1 MLSNKSAI
9 LLWIKTSVLRCAG
22 NVICIILCQ
31 LFCVALVSIGY
42 AQPSEHAA
50 LKKLYIASIKANG
63 VPAPIAE
70 RVRGGLKLQI
80 FESYGSSY
88 QILDDD
94 AIRIM
99 FKQAETLLASG
110 CDDTRCMTQIAD
122 GINAD
127 EIIYGDL
134 SRDGDRIRMS
144 VSNLER
150 NRKTLAIGPKS
161 IVAVTFPDDL
171 VDHYVKEVAKKLMNR
186 AYHLVDP
193 EVSVITARTVNLKG
207 ITINKAVNA
216 DISELKFTVNDSTL
230 QNILGF
236 AKGMVAQGDQSLRN
250 GKYTEARAEYA
261 GVIERIRTTLS
272 SEKQAKL
279 ADFSKGVQ
287 RRIESTDTLETN
299 ANALRFKEQVEAV
312 DGKLARA
319 TDDERACRKIIDEY
333 REINSRLL
341 VPEKAVSKLI
351 WDAGMAP
358 IASSL
363 SDRIDSVKI
372 VISQLYEK
380 KGIESFRV
388 YEFDKS
394 LNYYTKALNEA
405 SSLVGKKQGR
415 EYTSRYEVRIQAVRK
430 TGESYLDS
438 RVRSFIDRAEFYNF
452 QKKSTDA
459 QKTMEEARKLI
470 ETSSFATRS
479 IIDAYNW
486 YASIAGVK
494 KAIGTKT
501 IGGMT
506 FVYIPGGDLSDII
519 NTETNSRNESSSFRG
534 NTALRPYWIGKY
546 EVTKKQY
553 SDTMQENC
561 TKKDEDIPAII
572 ATHYSA
578 VEVCNAFSKKHKV
591 KARIPTRDEW
601 LFACNGG
608 KSIPFW
614 KENGDDLDKYAWYW
628 SNSASMFSRYERML
642 AGGGQ
647 FDDKSCSGPFVVTL
661 SLPVFLVLAPTLL
674 WEQQPKPV
682 GKLQANPMG
691 LHDIIGNVAEWID
704 EKKENAVDP
713 ENMFVTMG
721 GMCTDTSEEINAT
734 LNREKSSAQFK
745 RDSDRN
751 NKYTGLR
758 IVIPD

>member
-1 MLSNKSAI
+1 MPLINNSLGPSYKKSAV
-9 LLWIKTSVLRCAG
+9 LLWNITGVLRNTVNKISLLCCQ
-22 NVICIILCQ
+22 ILIYIIA
-31 LFCVALVSIGY
+31 FILVGY

-50 LKKLYIASIKANG
+50 LKKLYIATIKANG
-63 VPAPIAE
+63 VPASIAE

-88 QILDDD
+88 QILDDE

-161 IVAVTFPDDL
+161 IVAVAFPEEL
-171 VDHYVKEVAKKLMNR
+171 VDHYIKEVAKKLMNR
-186 AYHLVDP
+186 TYQLVDP
-193 EVSVITARTVNLKG
+193 SDSVVTAKTVYLKG

-216 DISELKFTVNDSTL
+216 DISELKFTANDSTL

-236 AKGMVAQGDQSLRN
+236 AKSMVAQGDAALRN
-250 GKYTEARAEYA
+250 GKYSDARAEYT

-272 SEKQAKL
+272 YEKQAKL

-287 RRIESTDTLETN
+287 RRIESTDNLETN
-299 ANALRFKEQVEAV
+299 VHALRFKEQVEAV
-312 DGKLARA
+312 DVKLARA
-319 TDDERACRKIIDEY
+319 IDDEDACRKIIDEY
-333 REINSRLL
+333 RGINKRLL
-341 VPEKAVSKLI
+341 VPENGVSKFI

-380 KGIESFRV
+380 KAIEAFRV
-388 YEFDKS
+388 YNFDTS
-394 LNYYTKALNEA
+394 LGYYTEALNEA
-405 SSLVGKKQGR
+405 SAIVGKKQGR

-430 TGESYLDS
+430 TGESYLES
-438 RVRSFIDRAEFYNF
+438 RVRSFIDRAEFFNF
-452 QKKSTDA
+452 QKKFSDVQST
-459 QKTMEEARKLI
+459 MLEAKKLI
-470 ETSSFATRS
+470 ETTSFATGS
-479 IIDAYNW
+479 VINAYNW

-506 FVYIPGGDLSDII
+506 FVYIPGGDLH
-519 NTETNSRNESSSFRG
+519 
-534 NTALRPYWIGKY
+534 PYWIGKY
-546 EVTKKQY
+546 EMTKKQY
-553 SDTMQENC
+553 SNTMQENNP
-561 TKKDEDIPAII
+561 KEDNDIPAII

-601 LFACNGG
+601 LYACNGG
-608 KSIPFW
+608 KDIPFW
-614 KENGDDLDKYAWYW
+614 NENGDKLDKYAWYW
-628 SNSASMFSRYERML
+628 SNSASMFSRYIKML
-642 AGGGQ
+642 EEGGQ
-647 FDDKSCSGPFVVTL
+647 FEYKSCSGPFVVTL
-661 SLPVFLVLAPTLL
+661 SLPVFLILSPTLL

-691 LHDIIGNVAEWID
+691 LHDIIGNVAEWAS
-704 EKKENAVDP
+704 EKKENAVNP
-713 ENMFVTMG
+713 ENMFVAMG
-721 GMCTDTSEEINAT
+721 GMCTDYVEG
-734 LNREKSSAQFK
+734 LNTILNQEKSSAQIK
-745 RDSDRN
+745 RSANRM
-751 NKYTGLR
+751 KQFTGLR
-758 IVIPD
+758 IVIPEGP